1 MVVDLL
7 CDVSLLCLCGFVN
20 LVCYCFLWVMILVG
34 CGGVSCWVLIGCMLC
49 GAA

>member
-7 CDVSLLCLCGFVN
+7 CDVSLLCLCEFVN

-34 CGGVSCWVLIGCMLC
+34 CGGGSCWVLIGCMLC
-49 GAA
+49 GVA